1 MKAIARGP
9 KMQLSERRPVPQDI
23 SEWLRRFPLSKR
35 KNLLAG
41 YLSGLT
47 DLGFD
52 AFIKKEKT
60 VIVCSDLMPNDD
72 VVSDR
77 IRFSTRKLDPRIISV
92 PDEYTRCHYS
102 TICSAVNT
110 AMQETYSGQVAYAPG
125 MNASECSAWV
135 IWAYNKVRD
144 GELPWAAIFQGDD
157 SLSFVQRGTAGIFYS
172 SCDISR
178 FEQSINGVMQ
188 ASAKDF
194 QRWLLWDWGRL
205 EIGDTHFAEFRAHSA
220 AKRRYKAMG
229 ISCSVEGIQV
239 SGFGD
244 TITTNTLN
252 VAPPVI
258 FGLDSA
264 LPLPAVFRSVGMFCK
279 EDTGPFEPGNLRME
293 FLQRRLYRCLDTN
306 GQEGYRFGPRIGR
319 ILVRAFWVDIRPGK
333 HYKGYARAI
342 AEGLLATAQH
352 VPLVNTI
359 CSRVLDLTGGCKKR
373 YDLEARRRIEYLEL
387 LSVVPDRPVQQHPQT
402 MADVALLYGVDQC
415 LLVRYDQFLAQ
426 WSWGEPIDPEWA
438 TELVLSLIRVDLE

>member
-9 KMQLSERRPVPQDI
+9 KMQLAERRPVPQDI
-23 SEWLRRFPLSKR
+23 YEWLKRFPLSKR
-35 KNLLAG
+35 KSLLEG

-47 DLGFD
+47 TMGFD

-60 VIVCSDLMPNDD
+60 VVVCSDLLPNTD
-72 VVSDR
+72 VVGDR
-77 IRFSTRKLDPRIISV
+77 IHSSTRKLDPRIISV

-135 IWAYNKVRD
+135 LWAYAMVRD
-144 GELPWAAIFQGDD
+144 GALPWAAIFQGDD
-157 SLSFVQRGTAGIFYS
+157 SLSFVQRGALGVFYS

-205 EIGDTHFAEFRAHSA
+205 EIGETHFSEFRAHSA

-244 TITTNTLN
+244 TISTNTLN

-258 FGLDSA
+258 FGLDSS

-279 EDTGPFEPGNLRME
+279 EDTGPFEPGDLRME
-293 FLQRRLYRCLDTN
+293 FLQRRLYRCLDPE
-306 GQEGYRFGPRIGR
+306 GQDGFRFGPRIGR
-319 ILVRAFWVDIRPGK
+319 ILVRAFWVDVRPGK

-342 AEGLLATAQH
+342 AEGILATAQH
-352 VPLVNTI
+352 VPLVNTL
-359 CSRVLDLTGGCKKR
+359 CSRVLDLTGGYKKR
-373 YDLEARRRIEYLEL
+373 YDLEARRRLEYLEL

-402 MADVALLYGVDQC
+402 MADVASLYGVDQC

-426 WSWGEPIDPEWA
+426 WSWGEPIDPVWA
-438 TELVLSLIRVDLE
+438 TDLVLALVRVDLE